1 MNSQIAELSD
11 LLALEE
17 QSNLTLRDE
26 LTQLQASL
34 SQTTQALVEAKAR
47 ASAAEGELGSVGASL
62 DKEREL
68 SVAAQNQAAL
78 LNQQIMALRRQL
90 AALQAALDASDARD
104 EESRSVIA
112 NLGKRLNAALAQKVQ
127 ELARYRSEFFARLR
141 EVLSNRSG
149 VEIVGD
155 RFVFQSEILFDSA
168 SAEVNTSGQQE
179 LHKLATALLDIS
191 QQIPE
196 EINWILRIDGH
207 TDAIPINSAE
217 FPSNWELSAARAI
230 SVVNFL
236 QTQGVPGKRLVAAGF
251 GEHQPL
257 NPETTTATN
266 RRNRRIE
273 LKLTEK

>member
-1 MNSQIAELSD
+1 MARGFSKSRQPEANYWPGFVDALTTLLLVIIFLLAVFMLAQYFLSQAIMGRDEALARLNSQIAELSD

-112 NLGKRLNAALAQKVQ
+112 NLGKRLNAALAQKVIVVPG
-127 ELARYRSEFFARLR
+127 EFFDVNPGQRRGHIPSRLK
-141 EVLSNRSG
+141 
-149 VEIVGD
+149 
-155 RFVFQSEILFDSA
+155 RFVRVSFGPEIA
-168 SAEVNTSGQQE
+168 AVRAG
-179 LHKLATALLDIS
+179 LDR
-191 QQIPE
+191 
-196 EINWILRIDGH
+196 L
-207 TDAIPINSAE
+207 DAMIREA
-217 FPSNWELSAARAI
+217 
-230 SVVNFL
+230 
-236 QTQGVPGKRLVAAGF
+236 
-251 GEHQPL
+251 
-257 NPETTTATN
+257 
-266 RRNRRIE
+266 
-273 LKLTEK
+273 